1 MSIEYVTVTDVEI
14 VSAGMAWNGMGGPY
28 YVTAEH
34 LADMVAAQA
43 DPLIR
48 AARVKLGHIDPRFNG
63 ALTSHDPWNLDA
75 DPAFGTWTN
84 LRLTEGGAKIVADA
98 VEVPSD
104 LAASLP
110 SSFPSRSIEWVW
122 DYETEGGH
130 RYTAVLT
137 DVALLG
143 TRMQA
148 VSDLADIV
156 RANLPA
162 AVAEPILADL
172 TAAAAAR
179 EETTLPDHPAASV
192 SVDRICQEFNFEW
205 AVSEPVD
212 GLDTYWWWARDVR
225 VDPDE
230 VIASDGEGG
239 TYRIPF
245 KTDGDYEVTFGEP
258 VEVRETYVDVTAAAA
273 AASAAQARHGQRVLA
288 NNLAKPEKPDRDKP
302 AASRPRQEEAAMG
315 IDIAALRSRTG
326 LSETELPDDA
336 TEEQIN
342 AALAKEPEAPE
353 AEADGEGDKEEPA
366 TEAAPETE
374 APEPE
379 QAAASSRTVTV
390 DRAQWERTQRDAEAG
405 ATARRAQLS
414 AELDQ
419 EADDA
424 VKDGRITPA
433 SRAEWRSAIDPGET
447 PDPAATARATAE
459 KKALAELTAGRVPV
473 DGERGVQPAASAG
486 DDALLAATRT
496 HLGIPT
502 TKED

>member
-1 MSIEYVTVTDVEI
+1 MSDIEYVTVSDIEI
-14 VSAGMAWNGMGGPY
+14 VSTGMAWRGMGGPY
-28 YVTAEH
+28 YITAEH

-48 AARVKLGHIDPRFNG
+48 AARVKLGHLDPRFNG
-63 ALTSHDPWNLDA
+63 ALTSHDPGNLDA

-84 LRLTEGGAKIVADA
+84 LRVIEGGAKIIADA
-98 VEVPSD
+98 IEVPAD

-110 SSFPSRSIEWVW
+110 STFPNRSIEWDW
-122 DYETEGGH
+122 DYETEGGR
-130 RYTAVLT
+130 RYSAVLT

-162 AVAEPILADL
+162 AVADPILADL

-205 AVSEPVD
+205 AMSEPID

-230 VIASDGEGG
+230 VIASDGEGS
-239 TYRIPF
+239 TYRVPF

-258 VEVRETYVDVTAAAA
+258 VEVRETYVDVTGATA
-273 AASAAQARHGQRVLA
+273 AASAAQARHGQRSLA
-288 NNLAKPEKPDRDKP
+288 KTQLAKPEKPDRDNP
-302 AASRPRQEEAAMG
+302 AASRPRTEVAAMSPG

-326 LSETELPDDA
+326 LSEEDLPDDA

-342 AALAKEPEAPE
+342 DALGKEPEPEPE
-353 AEADGEGDKEEPA
+353 AEPAVEPEV
-366 TEAAPETE
+366 T
-374 APEPE
+374 PEPE
-379 QAAASSRTVTV
+379 VETPAATSRTVPV
-390 DRAQWERTQRDAEAG
+390 DRTVLADLQRDAAAG
-405 ATARRAQLS
+405 AAARREQLS
-414 AELDQ
+414 AALDT
-419 EADDA
+419 EADAA
-424 VKDGRITPA
+424 VRDGRITPA
-433 SRAEWRSAIDPGET
+433 SRADWRLAIDPGEN
-447 PDPAATARATAE
+447 PDAAATARAEAE
-459 KKALAELTAGRVPV
+459 KKALKGLTAGRVPV
-473 DGERGVQPAASAG
+473 DGPRGTQPSENAG
-486 DDALLAATRT
+486 DDALLAATRS
-496 HLGIPT
+496 HLNIPT
-502 TKED
+502 PKEA